1 MNSRVTIVGVVL
13 TGLLALMGCL
23 LVVGGVWFA
32 FSTFQPA
39 SPVVANPEASGT
51 LPAIL
56 TGSGP
61 RVGSP
66 APDFSLTGL
75 DQQTIELGQLRGK
88 VVLLNFWAT
97 WCGPC
102 VAEMPNIDQV
112 YQGTAH
118 QDVAILAVNQGEFA
132 DQVKGYAELY
142 HLHFPILLDGNG
154 KVGDLYRV
162 QALPTTVFI
171 DRQGIVREIHIGGPM
186 SKDFVQTHV
195 ESLLRQT
202 Q

>member
-56 TGSGP
+56 TRSGP